1 MRPFSSL
8 GSAATGPSLSPSTT
22 TSSLAGVTVVTPDS
36 DSEAASAGGPVATA
50 AGPCAGAALSD
61 GGGDLAVGP
70 SAGPLGFTQQQPEAL
85 AGGLKVVKASV
96 SAPTATASTALA
108 GAAVKGQV
116 HVVTDEDAT
125 EGVTI
130 TSASATAAATV
141 AASTSKHVS
150 REDAP
155 SLISCYEPY

>member
-1 MRPFSSL
+1 M
-8 GSAATGPSLSPSTT
+8 
-22 TSSLAGVTVVTPDS
+22 VTPDS
-36 DSEAASAGGPVATA
+36 DSEAASACSGPVATA

-85 AGGLKVVKASV
+85 VGGLKVVKASV

-108 GAAVKGQV
+108 GAAVKGEV

>member
-8 GSAATGPSLSPSTT
+8 GSAATGPSLSPSTP

-36 DSEAASAGGPVATA
+36 DSEAASACSGPVATA

-125 EGVTI
+125 EGVTLTN
-130 TSASATAAATV
+130 TSAAATAAAF
-141 AASTSKHVS
+141 TSKHVS
-150 REDAP
+150 RDDAP